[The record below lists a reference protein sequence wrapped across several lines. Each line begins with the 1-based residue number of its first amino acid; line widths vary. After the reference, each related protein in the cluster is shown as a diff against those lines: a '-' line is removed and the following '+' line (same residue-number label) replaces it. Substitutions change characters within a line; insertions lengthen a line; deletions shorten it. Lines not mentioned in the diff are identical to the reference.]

1 MRSNPTLS
9 EIRHLRIL
17 GLVQTQRN
25 GCIELLTQENGHIH
39 FRNIFNSKTLLEVLN
54 LVRAPFP
61 RLREPVRNLLSRP
74 LSASAVEEED
84 EEI

>member
-1 MRSNPTLS
+1 M
-9 EIRHLRIL
+9 
-17 GLVQTQRN
+17 
-25 GCIELLTQENGHIH
+25 
-39 FRNIFNSKTLLEVLN
+39 RNIFNSKTLLEVLN

-74 LSASAVEEED
+74 LGASAVEEED